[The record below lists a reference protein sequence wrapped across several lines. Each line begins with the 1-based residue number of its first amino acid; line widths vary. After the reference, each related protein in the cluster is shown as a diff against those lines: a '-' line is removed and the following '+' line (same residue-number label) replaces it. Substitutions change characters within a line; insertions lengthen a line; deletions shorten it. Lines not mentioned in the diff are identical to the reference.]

1 MKKTKKKNEKVKKN
15 LTKTKNFAFWIRL
28 YIFAVWFKENKMGLF
43 ETRKPRR
50 FEYKPRFYDPNKE
63 QLEQLKAKYGE
74 IEGESYKRRI
84 DFRSAMKEKKEDKIG
99 KPASLFR
106 VFLIATIIT
115 GLLYFL
121 LNYVEKWQ

>member
-1 MKKTKKKNEKVKKN
+1 
-15 LTKTKNFAFWIRL
+15 
-28 YIFAVWFKENKMGLF
+28 MGLF
-43 ETRKPRR
+43 ETRKPRQ

-84 DFRSAMKEKKEDKIG
+84 DFRSAMKEKKEAKLG
-99 KPASLFR
+99 KPASLLR
-106 VFLIATIIT
+106 VVLIATIIT

-121 LNYVEKWQ
+121 LHYVEKWQ

>member
-1 MKKTKKKNEKVKKN
+1 
-15 LTKTKNFAFWIRL
+15 
-28 YIFAVWFKENKMGLF
+28 MGLF

-106 VFLIATIIT
+106 VFLIVTIIT